1 MHTLLYTRLQEHIRI
16 MPRYHL
22 WTIGCQMNKAESQR
36 IAGMLTAAGY
46 EEDSDL
52 NTADIVILNTCV
64 VRQSAEDRII
74 GTLGLLEGVKRKRQ
88 DMRIVVT
95 GCFTARDRKQLHR
108 KFPHVDLFFDCGA
121 YAQFADWLTAEASSS
136 SPETAQLPVAE
147 SSCARAVQLNG
158 SAGVSTY
165 VPIIQGCNNFCTYCI
180 VPYTRGREISRP
192 LDEVESE
199 VQELV
204 SLGSKEVVLLGQ
216 NVDSYGHDLQE
227 SPDLSDLLIRLEAIE
242 GLFRIRFLT
251 NHPKDLSHKLIR
263 TMAELDKVCEH
274 LDLALQSGDNDVL
287 QKMGR
292 GYTVEHYSALVDEIR
307 AAMPGI
313 SLSTDIIVG
322 FPGETDEQFE
332 NSFRALER
340 IRFDVVHVASYSSR
354 PGTVATR
361 KFEDSVPADV
371 KKARLQRVEQLQE
384 EVSAE
389 INARY
394 VGNKEAVLIQ
404 GTRRGKWFGRTRT
417 DKLVFIES
425 PEVISDQLVYVTIA
439 KASPWALQ
447 GSLD

>member
-1 MHTLLYTRLQEHIRI
+1 

-46 EEDSDL
+46 EEDPNL

-74 GTLGLLEGVKRKRQ
+74 GTLGLLAGIKRGRP
-88 DMRIVVT
+88 DMRIAVT
-95 GCFTARDRKQLHR
+95 GCFTARDRNQLHK
-108 KFPHVDLFFDCGA
+108 KFPHVDLFFDGGA
-121 YAQFADWLTAEASSS
+121 YDQFADWLTTNPLPVSVS
-136 SPETAQLPVAE
+136 SPEKPHTSVVEP
-147 SSCARAVQLNG
+147 SCARALQLNG

-192 LDEVESE
+192 LNEIEAEVR
-199 VQELV
+199 ELV
-204 SLGSKEVVLLGQ
+204 SLGTREVVLLGQ
-216 NVDSYGHDLQE
+216 NVDSYGHDLPE
-227 SPDLSDLLIRLEAIE
+227 TPDLSDLLVRLDAIPD
-242 GLFRIRFLT
+242 LLRIRFLT
-251 NHPKDLSHKLIR
+251 NHPKDLSQKLIR
-263 TMAELDKVCEH
+263 TMAEIDKVCEH

-287 QKMGR
+287 HKMGR
-292 GYTVEHYSALVDEIR
+292 GYTVEQYSDLVRDIR
-307 AAMPGI
+307 AAMPQI
-313 SLSTDIIVG
+313 SLSADLIVG

-332 NSFRALER
+332 ASYRALER
-340 IRFDVVHVASYSSR
+340 IRFDVVHVAAYSSR

-361 KFEDSVPADV
+361 KFEDSVPQEV
-371 KKARLQRVEQLQE
+371 KKARLQRVEKLQE
-384 EVSAE
+384 EVATE

-394 VGNKEAVLIQ
+394 VGNREAVLIQ

-417 DKLVFIES
+417 DKLVFIEN
-425 PEVISDQLVYVTIA
+425 EKDLSDQLIYVTIE

-447 GSLD
+447 GSLN

>member
-1 MHTLLYTRLQEHIRI
+1 
-16 MPRYHL
+16 
-22 WTIGCQMNKAESQR
+22 
-36 IAGMLTAAGY
+36 
-46 EEDSDL
+46 
-52 NTADIVILNTCV
+52 
-64 VRQSAEDRII
+64 
-74 GTLGLLEGVKRKRQ
+74 
-88 DMRIVVT
+88 
-95 GCFTARDRKQLHR
+95 
-108 KFPHVDLFFDCGA
+108 
-121 YAQFADWLTAEASSS
+121 
-136 SPETAQLPVAE
+136 
-147 SSCARAVQLNG
+147 
-158 SAGVSTY
+158 
-165 VPIIQGCNNFCTYCI
+165 
-180 VPYTRGREISRP
+180 
-192 LDEVESE
+192 
-199 VQELV
+199 
-204 SLGSKEVVLLGQ
+204 
-216 NVDSYGHDLQE
+216 
-227 SPDLSDLLIRLEAIE
+227 
-242 GLFRIRFLT
+242 
-251 NHPKDLSHKLIR
+251 
-263 TMAELDKVCEH
+263 
-274 LDLALQSGDNDVL
+274 
-287 QKMGR
+287 
-292 GYTVEHYSALVDEIR
+292 
-307 AAMPGI
+307 MPGI

-425 PEVISDQLVYVTIA
+425 PKDISDQLVYVTIA